1 MEHER
6 RSRLA
11 ASRSRTFGVSTEDVN
26 DLIGVEIAEGHGN
39 TVVDGIVLVVAE
51 IDVKHAL
58 LVADD
63 VGRFLRQILLS
74 MQT

>member
-1 MEHER
+1 MEHGT
-6 RSRLA
+6 RLELT
-11 ASRSRTFGVSTEDVN
+11 ASCVRTFGISTEDVN

-51 IDVKHAL
+51 IDVKYTF

-63 VGRFLRQILLS
+63 VGRFLRRILLS
-74 MQT
+74 M